1 MPCLYLESCR
11 MCSVDGIE
19 LFFRNCLV
27 RHVLG
32 TRTFADGPPGLTSAG
47 DRSQH
52 PRMRVAG
59 MVGSLELEMVLMTT
73 VGLPLIRLVGLAE
86 IKQGLNKML
95 VSSLSLE
102 AASVGCPERVR
113 VSREWA
119 LLPDLLLPAV
129 RTSFCQSV

>member
-1 MPCLYLESCR
+1 
-11 MCSVDGIE
+11 
-19 LFFRNCLV
+19 
-27 RHVLG
+27 
-32 TRTFADGPPGLTSAG
+32 
-47 DRSQH
+47 
-52 PRMRVAG
+52 
-59 MVGSLELEMVLMTT
+59 MVLMTT

-102 AASVGCPERVR
+102 AASVGRPERVR

>member
-1 MPCLYLESCR
+1 

-32 TRTFADGPPGLTSAG
+32 TRTFADGSPGLTSAG

-59 MVGSLELEMVLMTT
+59 MVGSLGLEHGTNDHSGT
-73 VGLPLIRLVGLAE
+73 AFNQACRLGR
-86 IKQGLNKML
+86 NKT
-95 VSSLSLE
+95 
-102 AASVGCPERVR
+102 
-113 VSREWA
+113 
-119 LLPDLLLPAV
+119 
-129 RTSFCQSV
+129 RTE